1 MMNASAAAFR
11 MPPETAVAPKFRLRL
26 TVQSKEAA
34 ADGIVRL
41 RLAGADLPAWE
52 PGAHIELALPGG
64 LARAY
69 SIVSGDPGRSYELA
83 ILREP
88 QSRGGSQ
95 YVHEQLLPGDTVF
108 TTEPKNSFALEP
120 AGYHVFVAGGIGIT
134 PILPM
139 IDRLKQEGKPWR
151 LYYLGRSRGR
161 MAYLETVAG
170 LSPSNPGQAGIHID
184 DEGTSI
190 DLAALVDGLAD
201 GTAVYTCG
209 PNGLMDALA
218 AQVARRPSIHLHME
232 RFGRAEIAVAA
243 DVEAIADDATQQACD
258 ADGAFEVELRKT
270 GATVTVG
277 KGQTILECARTVRQ
291 GLSFSCADGYC
302 GTCET
307 AVLAGLPEHRD
318 TVLSDEERQ
327 ANRTMMICVGR
338 SRTRKLVLDL

>member
-11 MPPETAVAPKFRLRL
+11 MPPETAVPPKFRLRL

-69 SIVSGDPGRSYELA
+69 SIVAGDPGRSYELA

-95 YVHEQLLPGDTVF
+95 YVHEQLLPGDILL

-120 AGYHVFVAGGIGIT
+120 AAHYVFVAGGIGIT

-139 IDRLKQEGKPWR
+139 IERLKQEGKPWR

-161 MAYLETVAG
+161 MAYLETVAAF
-170 LSPSNPGQAGIHID
+170 SPDNAAIHID
-184 DEGTSI
+184 DEGTSL
-190 DLAALVDGLAD
+190 DLAALVDGLAE
-201 GTAVYTCG
+201 GSAVYTCG

-232 RFGRAEIAVAA
+232 RFGRVEITASA
-243 DVEAIADDATQQACD
+243 DAGASADDATQQACD

-270 GATVTVG
+270 GATITVG
-277 KGQTILECARTVRQ
+277 KGQTILECARSVRQ
-291 GLSFSCADGYC
+291 GMSFSCADGYC

-307 AVLAGLPEHRD
+307 AVLAGLPDHRD
-318 TVLSDEERQ
+318 TVLTDEERQ
-327 ANRTMMICVGR
+327 TNRTMMICVGR

>member
-1 MMNASAAAFR
+1 

-34 ADGIVRL
+34 ADGVVKL
-41 RLAGADLPAWE
+41 SLAGTDLPDWE

-88 QSRGGSQ
+88 QSRGGSE
-95 YVHEQLLPGDTVF
+95 YVHDRLLPGDTIL

-120 AGYHVFVAGGIGIT
+120 AVQHVFVAGGIGIT

-139 IDRLKQEGKPWR
+139 IARLKQEGKPWK

-161 MAYLETVAG
+161 MAYMETVAS
-170 LSPSNPGQAGIHID
+170 LAPTDPDLARIHID
-184 DEGTSI
+184 DEGTSL
-190 DLAALVDGLAD
+190 DLAALIDGLPD

-232 RFGRAEIAVAA
+232 RFGRAEISISA
-243 DVEAIADDATQQACD
+243 DIAPSDDDATQQACD
-258 ADGAFEVELRKT
+258 VDGAFEVELRKT

-291 GLSFSCADGYC
+291 GLSFSCSDGYC

-307 AVLAGLPEHRD
+307 GVLAGLPDHRD
-318 TVLSDEERQ
+318 TVLTDEERE